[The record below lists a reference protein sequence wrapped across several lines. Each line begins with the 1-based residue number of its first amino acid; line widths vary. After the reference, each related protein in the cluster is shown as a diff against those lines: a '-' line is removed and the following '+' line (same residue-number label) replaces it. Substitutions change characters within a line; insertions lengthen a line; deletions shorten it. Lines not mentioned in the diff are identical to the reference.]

1 MIRLLLLALLFPAL
15 AAAQSP
21 IEQMQQSTVRVFCE
35 SPTGFSTGSGFVVEA
50 RHVATNHHVIDCVS
64 EGGRALVAISQ
75 YDMRPAQVIWQT
87 EDDDLALLR
96 LDSALARPVVRL
108 IPDSLITPNDDVR
121 AIGYPAAADFRTRRE
136 LTPEMFVPSV
146 TRGIVSRLLDI
157 QSMPLVQTDAPI
169 SPGNSGGPLFSTCGD
184 VLGIN
189 TMVATTDGGVQA
201 QGIGYAVRASRLL
214 SGMQE
219 MNLTIAVTTA
229 RCEGTTPPPGTEAS
243 LPAPPAD
250 STAVQAEEPEASLFS
265 WLLFGV
271 LFLVAAGVTLFRVFT
286 SRAGEQSGA
295 RSRAQGGAS
304 RSTSAA
310 AVEPIT
316 PVSTD
321 WPALVGIDGALA
333 GHRLPLASGERLRIG
348 RDGRYCTLVFPE
360 SAKEISKQH
369 VEVRWDTASRTM
381 HVKDLDS
388 LNGTFDAR
396 GQRFAPGEERS
407 FKPGEAFYLAH
418 PRHRFAVPIR

>member
-1 MIRLLLLALLFPAL
+1 MIRLLLLALLLPAL

-87 EDDDLALLR
+87 EEDDLALLR

-121 AIGYPAAADFRTRRE
+121 AIGYPAAADFSTRRE

-214 SGMQE
+214 RGMQE

-229 RCEGTTPPPGTEAS
+229 RCDGTTPPPGTEAS
-243 LPAPPAD
+243 LPAPAD
-250 STAVQAEEPEASLFS
+250 STAVEAESPGASVFS

-271 LFLVAAGVTLFRVFT
+271 LFLMAAGLTLFRVFA
-286 SRAGEQSGA
+286 SRAGEQP
-295 RSRAQGGAS
+295 GAS
-304 RSTSAA
+304 GRARGTGSRTTPPAA
-310 AVEPIT
+310 AVPT
-316 PVSTD
+316 PVSPD
-321 WPALVGIDGALA
+321 WPALVGIDGAIA
-333 GHRLPLASGERLRIG
+333 GHRLPLGSGERLRVG
-348 RDGRYCTLVFPE
+348 RDGRYCQLVFPE
-360 SAKEISKQH
+360 QAKEISKQH
-369 VEVRWDTASRTM
+369 VEVWWNAATRKM

-396 GQRFAPGEERS
+396 GDRFAPGEERTFS
-407 FKPGEAFYLAH
+407 PGEAIYLAH
-418 PRHRFAVPIR
+418 PRHRFAVPLR